1 MGAPLTRL
9 DKLLSQRGYCTRRE
23 VRGAGARIQVGG
35 RPARSYDEKVDPAEV
50 TWDGEP
56 LDPET
61 LLILLHKP
69 AGYTCSHRDLPPLV
83 FELLPE
89 RWLRRNPA
97 LNSVGRL
104 DKDTTGVLLLTDD
117 GALLHRLTSPK
128 ARLPKIYEVTLER
141 KPTDEELEQVRAGG
155 LILEDKPLLPAPVER
170 SGPLQV
176 RLELVEGR
184 YHQIK
189 RTFALLGNAVTR
201 LHRSRVGE
209 WTVAGLEPAEYR
221 IL

>member
-1 MGAPLTRL
+1 MGQKIRL
-9 DKLLSQRGYCTRRE
+9 DKLLSQRGYCTRKE
-23 VRGAGARIQVGG
+23 VRASGDRIRVDG
-35 RPARSYDEKVDPAEV
+35 RPAHSWDEKVDPDTV
-50 TWDGEP
+50 TWDGER

-61 LLILLHKP
+61 LLILMHKP

-97 LNSVGRL
+97 VNCVGRL

-117 GALLHRLTSPK
+117 GPLLHRLTSPK
-128 ARLPKIYEVTLER
+128 MKQPKIYEVTLER
-141 KPTDEELEQVRAGG
+141 EPTEDELESIRVGG
-155 LILEDKPLLPAPVER
+155 MMMDDKPLLPAPVEKC
-170 SGPLQV
+170 GPCQV

-189 RTFALLGNAVTR
+189 RTFQMLDNGVTR

-209 WTVAGLEPAEYR
+209 WTVEDLPVGEFRLV
-221 IL
+221 